1 MQVISS
7 YQQDVNIPLG
17 PESPYLSK
25 ESKESESVK
34 ESKESKG
41 HRRGPMAPG
50 LKMKNPGFTRAR
62 AFAARYRP
70 GLAGS
75 LVAGVNAT
83 GGHRLRTNHR
93 VPFVAPAEPY
103 PESTWFASSAV
114 NDGSVRPASFLA
126 GDF

>member
-1 MQVISS
+1 
-7 YQQDVNIPLG
+7 
-17 PESPYLSK
+17 
-25 ESKESESVK
+25 
-34 ESKESKG
+34 
-41 HRRGPMAPG
+41 
-50 LKMKNPGFTRAR
+50 MKNPGFTRAR

-75 LVAGVNAT
+75 LVAGVHAT
-83 GGHRLRTNHR
+83 GGHRLRTIHR

-114 NDGSVRPASFLA
+114 NDGSIRPASFLA

>member
-1 MQVISS
+1 M
-7 YQQDVNIPLG
+7 G
-17 PESPYLSK
+17 P
-25 ESKESESVK
+25 
-34 ESKESKG
+34 
-41 HRRGPMAPG
+41 RAPG

-70 GLAGS
+70 GPAGS
-75 LVAGVNAT
+75 LVAGVHAT

-103 PESTWFASSAV
+103 PESTGFASSAV
-114 NDGSVRPASFLA
+114 NDGSIKPASFLA